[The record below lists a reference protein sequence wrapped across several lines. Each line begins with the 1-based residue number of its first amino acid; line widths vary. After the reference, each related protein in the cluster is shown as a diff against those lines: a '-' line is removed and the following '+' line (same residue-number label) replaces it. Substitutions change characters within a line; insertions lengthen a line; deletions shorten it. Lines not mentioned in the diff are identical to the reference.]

1 MDALE
6 CKCIYIVFWLS
17 MSNTTINVFQPGHKT
32 MYVIRCE
39 TYKCMKMVL
48 ELDEAHMN
56 CAYDRILRPHVLW
69 RVILV
74 NVVRERGG
82 AFLFSKMVPCSKPG
96 GSTCHATTMSDI
108 FSLNSQSV
116 TMSYVSH
123 SIFKS
128 PSFCA
133 CDINRRFVRL
143 ESKNDCEAN
152 LLIYVFE
159 HPIPMVGV
167 LNNMFVY
174 CMQAYVQ
181 FRFKQTSHNSS
192 WQ

>member
-1 MDALE
+1 MYENGFGTWWSPYELCIWPYIE
-6 CKCIYIVFWLS
+6 TPCPLKGYSCKCRS
-17 MSNTTINVFQPGHKT
+17 RG
-32 MYVIRCE
+32 
-39 TYKCMKMVL
+39 
-48 ELDEAHMN
+48 
-56 CAYDRILRPHVLW
+56 
-69 RVILV
+69 
-74 NVVRERGG
+74 GG

-167 LNNMFVY
+167 LNNMFLY